1 MNEIKTN
8 NDNKLS
14 DLKCKICNNQSY
26 NELIIA
32 QERHLGLGDKFEYI
46 LCSDCHCLQIKEIP
60 ENIGKYYPP
69 SYYSFQEAKF
79 PSRLNR
85 FNFFLK
91 KSLINYYMGYFDITG
106 FFLSFILEHPF
117 PWIRNKEINFNSKIL
132 DVGTGSGRKILSLQR
147 SGFTNLTGIDPFIA
161 EDVYY
166 ENGVTVLKKD
176 ISEIDEKYDFIMLHH
191 SFEHMPNPQQVA
203 KHISQLLDSNG
214 CALIRIPV
222 SNSYAWH
229 KYGEYWAGL
238 DAPRHFFIHSP
249 QSMSIIFNE
258 TDLKIDEI
266 VYDSDIFQFMG
277 SEKYLRN
284 LTLSA
289 SDDIFTNKDL
299 RRFAREAKKLN
310 MNNAGD
316 AACFYLKKDLKL
328 SNSL

>member
-1 MNEIKTN
+1 MNETKTN
-8 NDNKLS
+8 SDNNPGG
-14 DLKCKICNNQSY
+14 LKCKICNNESD

-32 QERHLGLGDKFEYI
+32 QERHLGLGDKFEYV
-46 LCSDCHCLQIKEIP
+46 LCSKCLCLQIKDIP
-60 ENIGKYYPP
+60 EDMDKYYPS
-69 SYYSFQEAKF
+69 SYYSFQEAEF
-79 PSRLNR
+79 PSKLNR

-91 KSLINYYMGYFDITG
+91 KCLINYYMGYFDITG

-166 ENGVTVLKKD
+166 ENGVTVLKKG